1 MPQFLPIPNMS
12 VSAVYIALIVLGVVP
27 LIVRVILLRRSRLV
41 SIGDSGH
48 PDLALNI
55 RIHGNY
61 AENAPFILALLLA
74 LPLVGASVWLIHLVG
89 VVFLV
94 GRIAHFLGLKN
105 DRATAARAIGVML
118 TFFAYIVGSLGL
130 LWRVLM

>member
-1 MPQFLPIPNMS
+1 MPQFLPIPNMP
-12 VSAVYIALIVLGVVP
+12 VSALYIALLVIGIVP
-27 LIVRVILLRRSRLV
+27 LFVRIILLRRSRLV

-48 PDLALNI
+48 PDLALSI

-61 AENAPFILALLLA
+61 AENAPFIFALLLA
-74 LPLVGASVWLIHLVG
+74 LPLVGASIWLIHFVG
-89 VVFLV
+89 VASLV

-105 DRATAARAIGVML
+105 NRATAARAIGVVL
-118 TFFAYIVGSLGL
+118 TLLAYIVGSLGL